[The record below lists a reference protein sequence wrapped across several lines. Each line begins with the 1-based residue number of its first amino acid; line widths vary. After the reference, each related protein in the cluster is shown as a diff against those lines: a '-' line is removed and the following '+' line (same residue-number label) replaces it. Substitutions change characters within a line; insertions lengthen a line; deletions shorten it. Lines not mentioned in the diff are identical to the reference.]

1 MEGEDKEETLEPEI
15 TETEKNMKK
24 SKTPQKGNEEGETLE
39 PELSET
45 EKLMKKD
52 KNSYQETQ
60 ETPEI
65 KVDLMNIKCTN
76 HTNKLVN
83 KICIN
88 KKCKDKL
95 LCPDCMTQHQEHAT
109 VDIKEINTIYQ
120 NKVENYP
127 RKVNQYY
134 SSYKTLE
141 KKDIKEACDNL
152 KKEIT
157 NKVEEFIKNFLQSI
171 KEYKK
176 EEYMKKIE
184 ESFKNIDE
192 SREILGNN
200 LLILYENREEKE
212 MIYFQNY
219 LAETFKYYMNLIES
233 NIEEFKKK
241 LEEFNNFSVSHVF
254 EFSKYSTTKDFPYKL
269 AENNTKVIKEKEAPL
284 SVVKTIM
291 PMEKGNKYELEYI
304 PFYDGKEDFQV
315 GICTEEAFTN
325 KSLLSENTIGISDKG
340 FIMGNQIVNETL
352 LVEDQKKIIFM
363 IDLKNGK
370 FEFTLGDH
378 KYITWDLN
386 KEETYYPMVA
396 IKNVGNS
403 VSLKSKRLPDN

>member
-1 MEGEDKEETLEPEI
+1 MQIQKNKE
-15 TETEKNMKK
+15 
-24 SKTPQKGNEEGETLE
+24 
-39 PELSET
+39 
-45 EKLMKKD
+45 
-52 KNSYQETQ
+52 
-60 ETPEI
+60 
-65 KVDLMNIKCTN
+65 
-76 HTNKLVN
+76 
-83 KICIN
+83 
-88 KKCKDKL
+88 
-95 LCPDCMTQHQEHAT
+95 
-109 VDIKEINTIYQ
+109 
-120 NKVENYP
+120 ENYP

-134 SSYKTLE
+134 SSYTLE
-141 KKDIKEACDNL
+141 KQEIKKACDNL

-157 NKVEEFIKNFLQSI
+157 NKVEEFINNFLQSI
-171 KEYKK
+171 KEYEK

-212 MIYFQNY
+212 MNDFKNY
-219 LAETFKYYMNLIES
+219 LAETFKYYMNLIQS

-352 LVEDQKKIIFM
+352 QVEDQKKIIFM

-378 KYITWDLN
+378 KCITWDLN

>member
-1 MEGEDKEETLEPEI
+1 MEDDKGDTLEPD
-15 TETEKNMKK
+15 TGTEKNMKK
-24 SKTPQKGNEEGETLE
+24 EEGDTLE
-39 PELSET
+39 PELTET

-134 SSYKTLE
+134 SSYTLE
-141 KKDIKEACDNL
+141 KQEIKKACDNL

-171 KEYKK
+171 KEYEK

-200 LLILYENREEKE
+200 LLILYENREERE
-212 MIYFQNY
+212 MKDFPNY
-219 LAETFKYYMNLIES
+219 LAETFKYYMNLIQS

-352 LVEDQKKIIFM
+352 QVEDQKKIIFM

>member
-1 MEGEDKEETLEPEI
+1 MEDDKGDTLEPD
-15 TETEKNMKK
+15 TGTEKNMKK
-24 SKTPQKGNEEGETLE
+24 EEGDTLE
-39 PELSET
+39 PELTET

-65 KVDLMNIKCTN
+65 KVDLMHIKCTN
-76 HTNKLVN
+76 HTNELVN

-120 NKVENYP
+120 NKEENYP

-134 SSYKTLE
+134 SSYTLE
-141 KKDIKEACDNL
+141 KQEIKKACDNL

-157 NKVEEFIKNFLQSI
+157 NKVEEFINNFLQSI
-171 KEYKK
+171 KEYEK

-200 LLILYENREEKE
+200 LLILYENREERE
-212 MIYFQNY
+212 MKDFPNY
-219 LAETFKYYMNLIES
+219 LAETFKYYMNLIQS

>member
-1 MEGEDKEETLEPEI
+1 MEDDKGDTLEPD
-15 TETEKNMKK
+15 TGTEKNMKK
-24 SKTPQKGNEEGETLE
+24 EEGDTLE
-39 PELSET
+39 PELTET

-120 NKVENYP
+120 NKEENYP

-134 SSYKTLE
+134 SSYTLE
-141 KKDIKEACDNL
+141 KQEIKKACDNL

-157 NKVEEFIKNFLQSI
+157 NKVEEFINNFLQSI
-171 KEYKK
+171 KEYEK

-200 LLILYENREEKE
+200 LLILYENREERE
-212 MIYFQNY
+212 MKDFPNY
-219 LAETFKYYMNLIES
+219 LAETFKYYMNLIQS

-352 LVEDQKKIIFM
+352 QVEDQKKIIFM

-396 IKNVGNS
+396 IKNIGNS